1 MSVGPDL
8 TGLCVLILE
17 DDFLQAEDTAR
28 TLRNAGASVLGPYGD
43 EAQVLQAHLRLRPD
57 CAVIDVDLG
66 RGPTFA
72 AARALAA
79 SGAALVFVSG
89 YDREVLPA
97 DLSASRFLY
106 KPARLEAVVEAVKAA
121 TRSARA

>member
-1 MSVGPDL
+1 MPVGHDL
-8 TGLCVLILE
+8 TGVCVLILE

-28 TLRNAGASVLGPYGD
+28 ALRSAGASVVGPYGD
-43 EAQVLQAHLRLRPD
+43 EAQVLQAHSGWRPD

-66 RGPTFA
+66 GGPTFA

-79 SGAALVFVSG
+79 RGAALVFVSG

-97 DLSASRFLY
+97 DLSAAPFLC
-106 KPARLEAVVEAVKAA
+106 KPARLEALVQAVEAA
-121 TRSARA
+121 TRSTRV